1 VAGVISQCAGNA
13 RWPITGPF
21 HLTMTQKLAQSLSV
35 SIQLGDGWF
44 LLNSTFYF
52 RPFLPAAI
60 HDGYA

>member
-1 VAGVISQCAGNA
+1 
-13 RWPITGPF
+13 
-21 HLTMTQKLAQSLSV
+21 MTQKLAQSLSV